1 MLKKVL
7 HKAAKLTAAL
17 ILTAGIFSGCS
28 DALDVTAGK
37 GTDAAESIRSV
48 YKDECTS
55 NPVCA
60 EDMSSSASDGTWVR
74 AYKTSNGQKVY
85 HTSAPVY
92 SSTVGGTYK
101 FAITAGRWEVK
112 LYRRFKGAESSSAF
126 EFDVY
131 GRRNAD
137 SDPQMS
143 LKEINVFDD
152 SGNSTGTSIF
162 STRTS
167 LSKDYNNFTHIKTS
181 ALGRSSGWLEFK
193 FDAESAAA
201 GSDSLYFDNISF
213 NKKDEKIFKISTS
226 SSTAW
231 SQTGKFQFKIDEA
244 LSGTKKV
251 SFDLLPCSNAT
262 SLTVRGVDTTTKW
275 IDSQKIT
282 NLNEWYHVEFTST
295 ITAPGIGITVY
306 ISSKSTS
313 QTVYIKNFKI
323 NDTAY
328 TSLPASPYAD
338 SPAVI
343 NYAIVTKVEKEAEE
357 PVSIFDD
364 SRLNEKSKFSSGTI
378 SEIDFL
384 TAGPAHD
391 AAHGVTISWQAPT
404 PYCVLEISG
413 KNAVIAKGTPS
424 ELPWSKSDDGTA
436 YLYKFYTYSEE
447 ITGLSSGTTYNYKV
461 YYKVNGQLKNTSGEH
476 KFKTATNGNSFKFM
490 VLSDL
495 HRGKDSNDSMD
506 NLKTT
511 ISAVGTKSSSTDF
524 TIFNGDMVNKGYYY
538 TQWKDYNNR
547 ELLTGGI
554 VGFTAGNHEYKP
566 ESSSNI
572 RSTRKFFTTMAAIPK
587 ETLKL
592 TDSQKVGESNYW
604 FMYNKVLFIVTDSSS
619 PEYSNDSNADS
630 SSKQA
635 AWIKA
640 VADANAGKYDFAI
653 AIRHIPHYFLTYDKK
668 AEKIVEKAQSS
679 SVMAAYDYAG
689 VDLVITSD
697 HHAYNR
703 SYPIYNGKVVNK
715 TSGEIT
721 NTSKNRGSVYVVTP
735 MTQGSSLSK
744 YIGDSSVE
752 FDSSKTYS
760 SGYRIFSKGLEKI
773 AKYDHGTKETDNDK
787 TGGKIP
793 PKGNIGASVGGC
805 YVEVSGSKMT
815 FNYVARDK
823 NGDTT
828 VIDSITINKRS
839 R

>member
-251 SFDLLPCSNAT
+251 SFDLMPCSNAT

-275 IDSQKIT
+275 IDGQKIT

-343 NYAIVTKVEKEAEE
+343 NYSIVNNAENPGGGSENPPLSLITSGVDMLNAGPGKDCSSEMTVSWHSSYSDCTLEYTLASDTSFKNAKTQKPVKTSSAGDYYAKSGSFYVYKAYLSGLSSNKSYIYRVTCSKGYTNYKTFKTAGTDGSFGFAWMADVHTASTGSSYRNNLKLVLDKAYSMNNNKNVDFVLFTGDMVEFGNDYDHWKAFNGNPAVSNYMFATVAGNHDYYKTQNGKDRISDGGTRITNKWYLDYAAIPVNNSYTVNKTQKTIAPSNYYFIYNRVLFISLDSVVTETREKLSDHSDYYNRSRQLEWFNNIFENQVEKKDYDYVIVQHHYPFFKFGQEKQSDGSYKLVEYKKENYGNWSAAFKDKKVDFALGADNHEY
-357 PVSIFDD
+357 
-364 SRLNEKSKFSSGTI
+364 SRTVPIDGTI
-378 SEIDFL
+378 YATASQLDGSEFKAKKVDPSKYKNLPNGNLCAFYG
-384 TAGPAHD
+384 AGSRT
-391 AAHGVTISWQAPT
+391 GCYFNV
-404 PYCVLEISG
+404 
-413 KNAVIAKGTPS
+413 TPS
-424 ELPWSKSDDGTA
+424 SITMKLINADGTA
-436 YLYKFYTYSEE
+436 L
-447 ITGLSSGTTYNYKV
+447 
-461 YYKVNGQLKNTSGEH
+461 
-476 KFKTATNGNSFKFM
+476 
-490 VLSDL
+490 
-495 HRGKDSNDSMD
+495 DSV
-506 NLKTT
+506 T
-511 ISAVGTKSSSTDF
+511 
-524 TIFNGDMVNKGYYY
+524 VNK
-538 TQWKDYNNR
+538 K
-547 ELLTGGI
+547 
-554 VGFTAGNHEYKP
+554 
-566 ESSSNI
+566 
-572 RSTRKFFTTMAAIPK
+572 
-587 ETLKL
+587 
-592 TDSQKVGESNYW
+592 
-604 FMYNKVLFIVTDSSS
+604 
-619 PEYSNDSNADS
+619 
-630 SSKQA
+630 
-635 AWIKA
+635 
-640 VADANAGKYDFAI
+640 
-653 AIRHIPHYFLTYDKK
+653 
-668 AEKIVEKAQSS
+668 
-679 SVMAAYDYAG
+679 
-689 VDLVITSD
+689 
-697 HHAYNR
+697 
-703 SYPIYNGKVVNK
+703 
-715 TSGEIT
+715 
-721 NTSKNRGSVYVVTP
+721 
-735 MTQGSSLSK
+735 
-744 YIGDSSVE
+744 
-752 FDSSKTYS
+752 
-760 SGYRIFSKGLEKI
+760 
-773 AKYDHGTKETDNDK
+773 
-787 TGGKIP
+787 
-793 PKGNIGASVGGC
+793 
-805 YVEVSGSKMT
+805 
-815 FNYVARDK
+815 
-823 NGDTT
+823 
-828 VIDSITINKRS
+828 S